1 MKLFGTSGIRGV
13 YLKEITPDL
22 MYKLGLALSTFLG
35 NKGNIIIGG
44 DCRLSTQVL
53 KLSLVTGLMAGGIT
67 VFDAGLIPI
76 PVLAYGIVKYGCIGG
91 IYVTA
96 SHNPPEYNGVKV
108 FNAKGLELRSS
119 DEEYLEELIESSSFK
134 YVDWSSLGSYLIL
147 SGLNEEYLEELSSR
161 LMPSEVRRR
170 VKVLLDTANCATSI
184 TTPKLLSNLG
194 AHVISINSNIDGRF
208 PGREPEPRPDVLE
221 HYIPAAR
228 SLNVDIYLAHDG
240 DGDRLAII
248 DPVDGFVKQDRVIAL
263 MFKYKLIKEGGG
275 YVVASID
282 CGNAVREVVEKYGGK
297 LIISKLGKIHEAL
310 IEHNA
315 LMAAEPWKLIDP
327 SWGLWIDS
335 IYQAGLVVKMMIEE
349 GKSINEL
356 LRDIPNYPQARY
368 SIKVPSNLKMEVYE
382 HLRNC
387 IESKAPNTARILGI
401 DGLRVDYDDSSWILI
416 RPSGTEA
423 KVRIYAEGKDI
434 RRVKELADD
443 VIRICRDYLKSR
455 GMELEL
461 DGALIP

>member
-13 YLKEITPDL
+13 YLRDITPEL
-22 MYKLGLALSTFLG
+22 MHKLGLALSTFLG
-35 NKGNIIIGG
+35 NKGSIIIGG
-44 DCRLSTQVL
+44 DCRLSTQLL
-53 KLSLVTGLMAGGIT
+53 KLSLATGLMAGGIT

-76 PVLAYGIVKYGCIGG
+76 PVLAYGIVRHGCIGG
-91 IYVTA
+91 VYVTA

-108 FNAKGLELRSS
+108 FDARGLELRSS
-119 DEEYLEELIESSSFK
+119 DEKYIEELIEGNSFK
-134 YVDWSSLGSYLIL
+134 YVDWPSLGSYSIL
-147 SGLNEEYLEELSSR
+147 DGLNEEYLKELSRR
-161 LMPSEVRRR
+161 LMPSEIRKRI
-170 VKVLLDTANCATSI
+170 KVLLDTANCAASI

-194 AHVISINSNIDGRF
+194 AHVITINSNIDGRF

-221 HYIPAAR
+221 RYIPVAR
-228 SLNVDIYLAHDG
+228 SLDVDVYLAHDG
-240 DGDRLAII
+240 DGDRLAVI
-248 DPVDGFVKQDRVIAL
+248 DPVDGFVKQDRIIAL

-297 LIISKLGKIHEAL
+297 LIVSKLGKIHEAL

-335 IYQAGLVVKMMIEE
+335 IYQVGLIARMMIEE

-368 SIKVPSNLKMEVYE
+368 SIKVPSNLKMGVYE
-382 HLRNC
+382 YLRDY
-387 IESKAPNTARILGI
+387 IESKAPNTASILRI
-401 DGLRVDYDDSSWILI
+401 DGLRIDYDDSSWVLI

-423 KVRIYAEGKDI
+423 KVRIYAEGKDV
-434 RRVKELADD
+434 RRVKELVDD
-443 VIRICRDYLKSR
+443 VIRACRGYLKSR